1 MYLLAEYWSWWVGY
15 FSSIVVPVLAWQSS
29 TARPTGKVAP
39 PLHYPGLGSINPGYV
54 SGLGPGLTL
63 DWDTAHCTTLH
74 YTRYNNII
82 QQCYYNNHHYYTALH
97 SFASTHIL
105 HIGVLILYCRV
116 VVEPTTVDEKMIFFF
131 SVFWGQIWPPTK
143 LAKNVLRF
151 LLKDYWN
158 TIEALFRDERRHPKS
173 IGSYWFL
180 ELFACSMS
188 R

>member
-39 PLHYPGLGSINPGYV
+39 PPFTTQGWDPLIPGMCQGWGQGWHWIETQHIAL
-54 SGLGPGLTL
+54 
-63 DWDTAHCTTLH
+63 HCTTPDTTTLYSNVITIIIIITQHCILLH
-74 YTRYNNII
+74 QPTYWCLDFILQGCRWTNNSWWK
-82 QQCYYNNHHYYTALH
+82 N
-97 SFASTHIL
+97 
-105 HIGVLILYCRV
+105 
-116 VVEPTTVDEKMIFFF
+116 DFFF

-143 LAKNVLRF
+143 LVKNVLRF

>member
-82 QQCYYNNHHYYTALH
+82 QQCYYNNNHYYTALH

-105 HIGVLILYCRV
+105 VSWFYIAGLSLNQQQLM
-116 VVEPTTVDEKMIFFF
+116 KKWFFF
-131 SVFWGQIWPPTK
+131 LSFLGSNLNPNEIGQKCIK
-143 LAKNVLRF
+143 IFIER
-151 LLKDYWN
+151 LLKHYWS
-158 TIEALFRDERRHPKS
+158 TI
-173 IGSYWFL
+173 
-180 ELFACSMS
+180 
-188 R
+188 

>member
-82 QQCYYNNHHYYTALH
+82 QQCYYNNNHYYTALY

-105 HIGVLILYCRV
+105 VSWFYIAGLSLNQQQLMKML
-116 VVEPTTVDEKMIFFF
+116 VEVYQWQ
-131 SVFWGQIWPPTK
+131 V
-143 LAKNVLRF
+143 
-151 LLKDYWN
+151 
-158 TIEALFRDERRHPKS
+158 RRMDLC
-173 IGSYWFL
+173 L
-180 ELFACSMS
+180 ELEVGGVQNDFSQFS
-188 R
+188 GGKFDPQPNWSKTY

>member
-39 PLHYPGLGSINPGYV
+39 LPPRHYPGLGSINPGYV

-82 QQCYYNNHHYYTALH
+82 QQCYYNNNHYYTALH

-105 HIGVLILYCRV
+105 VSWFYIAGLSLNQQQLM
-116 VVEPTTVDEKMIFFF
+116 KKWFFF

-143 LAKNVLRF
+143 LVKNVLRF